1 MEANK
6 CSLVNLKFKI
16 SWFFDIFGHHHPD
29 NNKGPTVPPKVKHVA
44 CSSAVVVLLAVVHLV
59 QGVFYIVITM
69 SCLLTLEREMA

>member
-1 MEANK
+1 MEINK
-6 CSLVNLKFKI
+6 CYLVNLKFAI
-16 SWFFDIFGHHHPD
+16 SWFFGHHHPD
-29 NNKGPTVPPKVKHVA
+29 NNKGPTVPLKVKHVA